1 MARGKVTGTLGSKPP
16 LLKNPRHNPILKK
29 KSSHCAGNFQP
40 SADRVCFLLNQGIV
54 IAAITMAPLLP
65 YHNREE
71 SSRLLSALP
80 KPNVMLTINDMISR
94 KKYVISARNRSF
106 FNVLLQQ

>member
-16 LLKNPRHNPILKK
+16 LLKNPRHDPILKE

-54 IAAITMAPLLP
+54 IAAITIAPLLP

-80 KPNVMLTINDMISR
+80 KPNVMLTTNDVISR
-94 KKYVISARNRSF
+94 KR
-106 FNVLLQQ
+106 